1 MLSLETAGSEVQEWY
16 IVDSG
21 WIRTWLSYV
30 RFGTKSLGESFS
42 SPAPGAI
49 DNSCLL
55 LMVADLEQF
64 ESSQRASLC
73 KNLLTSPPRAQSST
87 CSKEQ

>member
-30 RFGTKSLGESFS
+30 RFGTKSLGESAS
-42 SPAPGAI
+42 KLGASI
-49 DNSCLL
+49 TDGESWRS
-55 LMVADLEQF
+55 LE
-64 ESSQRASLC
+64 
-73 KNLLTSPPRAQSST
+73 PRV
-87 CSKEQ
+87 EV